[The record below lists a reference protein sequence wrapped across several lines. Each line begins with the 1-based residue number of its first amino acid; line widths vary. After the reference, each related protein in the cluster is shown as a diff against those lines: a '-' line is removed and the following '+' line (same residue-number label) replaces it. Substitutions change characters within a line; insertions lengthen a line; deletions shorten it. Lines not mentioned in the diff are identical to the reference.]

1 MLILYVY
8 MNLLASSLMV
18 PSALNVNLIHGHMTE
33 QLEDMKQTTEPGL
46 WSRVVMH
53 KQRADLRAAEKRET

>member
-1 MLILYVY
+1 
-8 MNLLASSLMV
+8 
-18 PSALNVNLIHGHMTE
+18 MTE

-53 KQRADLRAAEKRET
+53 EQRADLRAAEKRET